1 MSKLSQEAIKNLT
14 KSDLKTELSKQE
26 LFLSRKKEDLGKR
39 LTETSNE
46 ENNQSDEPKKCIEN
60 VLIYM
65 IK

>member
-46 ENNQSDEPKKCIEN
+46 ENNQLDEPKKCIEN
-60 VLIYM
+60 VLIDM